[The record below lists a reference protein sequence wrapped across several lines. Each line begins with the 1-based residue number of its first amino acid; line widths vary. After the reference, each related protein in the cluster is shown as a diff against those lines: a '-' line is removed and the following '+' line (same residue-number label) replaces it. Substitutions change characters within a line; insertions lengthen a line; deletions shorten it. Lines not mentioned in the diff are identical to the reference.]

1 MYIYRSFVIII
12 VLLISNYV
20 YGNQIKNFNCNIN
33 LSTSIKNIS
42 PLEMSAPSEIK
53 IIYDLDTNNLIDYFW
68 DKKSIID
75 NSELASTN
83 IHSKFIKIIRKGYK
97 KTLLDEDIRN
107 GISFKLNLKNLE
119 AYLKKQFISYRSYKL
134 FF

>member
-1 MYIYRSFVIII
+1 
-12 VLLISNYV
+12 
-20 YGNQIKNFNCNIN
+20 
-33 LSTSIKNIS
+33 
-42 PLEMSAPSEIK
+42 MSAPSEIK

-75 NSELASTN
+75 NSELASN
-83 IHSKFIKIIRKGYK
+83 DIHSKFIKITRKGYK

-119 AYLKKQFISYRSYKL
+119 AYLKKQFIRPVTYKCS
-134 FF
+134 

>member
-1 MYIYRSFVIII
+1 MYIYKSFVIII

-53 IIYDLDTNNLIDYFW
+53 IIYNLETNNLIDYFW

-75 NSELASTN
+75 NSELVSNN
-83 IHSKFIKIIRKGYK
+83 IRSQFIEITRKGYK
-97 KTLLDEDIRN
+97 STLLDQDIRN
-107 GISFKLNLKNLE
+107 GVSFKLNLENLG
-119 AYLKKQFISYRSYKL
+119 AYLKKQFIRPVTYQCS
-134 FF
+134 

>member
-1 MYIYRSFVIII
+1 MYIYKSFVIII

-53 IIYDLDTNNLIDYFW
+53 IIYDLDTNNLIVQNTSESS
-68 DKKSIID
+68 KK
-75 NSELASTN
+75 LATQNKSQKKHWFLKL
-83 IHSKFIKIIRKGYK
+83 IHGY
-97 KTLLDEDIRN
+97 LL
-107 GISFKLNLKNLE
+107 
-119 AYLKKQFISYRSYKL
+119 
-134 FF
+134 

>member
-1 MYIYRSFVIII
+1 M
-12 VLLISNYV
+12 LLFSNYSSASH
-20 YGNQIKNFNCNIN
+20 IKNIICSIK

-75 NSELASTN
+75 NSELASNN
-83 IHSKFIKIIRKGYK
+83 IHSKFIKITRKGYK

-119 AYLKKQFISYRSYKL
+119 AYLKKQFIRPVTYKCSKI
-134 FF
+134 

>member
-1 MYIYRSFVIII
+1 MYIYKSFVILI

-20 YGNQIKNFNCNIN
+20 YGNQIKNFNCNIH

-53 IIYDLDTNNLIDYFW
+53 IIYNLNTNNLIDYFW
-68 DKKSIID
+68 DKKSIIN
-75 NSELASTN
+75 NSELVSTN
-83 IHSKFIKIIRKGYK
+83 IHSKFIKITQKGYK
-97 KTLLDEDIRN
+97 NTLLDENIRN

-119 AYLKKQFISYRSYKL
+119 AYLKKQFIRPVSYKCT
-134 FF
+134 

>member
-20 YGNQIKNFNCNIN
+20 YGNQIKNFNCNIH

-53 IIYDLDTNNLIDYFW
+53 IIYNLNTNNLIDYFW
-68 DKKSIID
+68 DKKSIIN
-75 NSELASTN
+75 NSELVSTN
-83 IHSKFIKIIRKGYK
+83 IHSKFIKITQKGYK
-97 KTLLDEDIRN
+97 NTLSNEDIRN

-119 AYLKKQFISYRSYKL
+119 AYLKKQFIRPVSYKCT
-134 FF
+134 